1 MNSKCCLISNN
12 INKKIIELIIYY
24 ISSSSKSSSVTS
36 QDIEKTIT
44 SPEILEKSLPDLKK
58 PCEPINHKAESEVDK
73 ITEALMTNLENGTTP
88 ERENT
93 VPERG
98 PNEICAKCK
107 QPIAS
112 FDAACSVSS
121 FIFSSKTKIIKSSFR
136 QWENI
141 FISRA

>member
-1 MNSKCCLISNN
+1 
-12 INKKIIELIIYY
+12 
-24 ISSSSKSSSVTS
+24 
-36 QDIEKTIT
+36 
-44 SPEILEKSLPDLKK
+44 
-58 PCEPINHKAESEVDK
+58 
-73 ITEALMTNLENGTTP
+73 MTNLENGTTP
-88 ERENT
+88 KGENT

-121 FIFSSKTKIIKSSFR
+121 IIFGSQTKIIKSSFR

>member
-1 MNSKCCLISNN
+1 MNL
-12 INKKIIELIIYY
+12 Y

-36 QDIEKTIT
+36 PDIEKTIT

-58 PCEPINHKAESEVDK
+58 PCEPINHKAESELDK
-73 ITEALMTNLENGTTP
+73 ITEALMTNLENGTTS
-88 ERENT
+88 EGENT

-121 FIFSSKTKIIKSSFR
+121 IMFSSKTKIIKSSFR